1 MLNKILYHLNKFCY
15 FFKAID
21 YRTNSRCKSTNS
33 TMLSLKHTKFKV
45 MITCRRGYTG
55 VQIRESTKM
64 SVQSVLSH
72 ILKLQKVWKVL
83 GSENKC
89 AQVFYYMLFIFFCI
103 FEYFILSLMWGNL
116 FLSLTFILYL

>member
-1 MLNKILYHLNKFCY
+1 
-15 FFKAID
+15 
-21 YRTNSRCKSTNS
+21 
-33 TMLSLKHTKFKV
+33 
-45 MITCRRGYTG
+45 
-55 VQIRESTKM
+55 M

-72 ILKLQKVWKVL
+72 ILKLHKVWKVL

-116 FLSLTFILYL
+116 FLSFNIYTLFVKYKTKQKDKGNKCI